1 MCGIAGFFGVKND
14 HSFGIVKKLSE
25 SLYHRGPN
33 DSGIWASEDGCAIL
47 SHRRLS
53 INDLSPG
60 GAQPMRSKSG
70 RFVIVFNGEIYNF
83 LELRKLLESENLCFI
98 GNSDT
103 EVLLEAIELWGPDKT
118 LQVINGMFSAV
129 VYDAKYR
136 KIFIF
141 RDRLGVKPIYYQWSD
156 DGFYFSSEL
165 TPQFSKVSP
174 AEISTKALTLFFKY
188 NYIPAP
194 YSIFLNIYKLMPG
207 TLAELNLF
215 DLEKKSFS
223 SEVAYWNAAAVA
235 NELIN
240 SRDNNVSFEESVEQL
255 EQALSKSVKQRMISD
270 VPLGAFL
277 SGGIDSSL
285 VAAHM
290 QVNSNSPI
298 KTFTIGFEDAHF
310 NEANYADV
318 VARFLATDHTALIVS
333 DSDAQSII
341 PQLGGMY
348 GEPFADSSQIP
359 TYLVSKLAKSKVT
372 VALSGDGADELFGG
386 YSTYQK
392 LNKLDKILRIFPHK
406 IWRLGTTTIA
416 TPALQRIIYRMYGE
430 GRYVQI
436 NNLLRLLSAEDRYE
450 DFLVDDHFFSYP
462 ERLVLGANFGDSKL
476 AYPKCNGNF
485 VEKLMLFESSVYL
498 PDDILTKVDRAS
510 MAVSLEVRAPFA
522 DDYELFELA
531 WKMPYRHKINNL
543 GGKMVLKSALERY
556 LPRKIFERPK
566 MGFGIP
572 LHKWLNG
579 PLEYW
584 VSSCT
589 DPLRVIREGILDNE
603 IVQSVVNQSR
613 AGDSNYA
620 YKLWAICIFQEWYS
634 QYKN

>member
-1 MCGIAGFFGVKND
+1 MCGIAGFFGVKN
-14 HSFGIVKKLSE
+14 SRSLSVVNKLSE
-25 SLYHRGPN
+25 SLAHRGPN
-33 DSGIWASEDGCAIL
+33 DAGIWMSDDGGVIL

-60 GAQPMRSKSG
+60 GAQPMLSKSG
-70 RFVIVFNGEIYNF
+70 RFLIVFNGEIYNF
-83 LELRKLLESENLCFI
+83 LELRKLLELENVYFVS
-98 GNSDT
+98 NSDT
-103 EVLLEAIELWGPDKT
+103 EVLLEAIELWGLDKT
-118 LQVINGMFSAV
+118 LQAINGMFSAV
-129 VYDAKYR
+129 VYDSKYR
-136 KIFIF
+136 KILIF
-141 RDRLGVKPIYYQWSD
+141 RDRLGVKPIYYQWAD
-156 DGFYFSSEL
+156 NGFYFCSEL
-165 TPQFSKVSP
+165 TPQFSEISP
-174 AEISTKALTLFFKY
+174 AKINTKALSLFFRY

-194 YSIFLNIYKLMPG
+194 YSIFSNIYKLMPG

-215 DLEKKSFS
+215 DLEKKNFS
-223 SEVAYWNAAAVA
+223 REVAYWNSTSVA
-235 NELIN
+235 NKLISQRN
-240 SRDNNVSFEESVEQL
+240 NNVSFEDSVERL
-255 EQALSKSVKQRMISD
+255 EQVLSKSVKQRMISD

-285 VAAHM
+285 VATHM
-290 QVNSNSPI
+290 QINSNSPI
-298 KTFTIGFEDAHF
+298 KTFTIGFEEAGF
-310 NEANYADV
+310 NESNYADE
-318 VARFLATDHTALIVS
+318 VAQFLATDHTTLIVS
-333 DSDAQSII
+333 NSDAQSII
-341 PQLGGMY
+341 PELGRMY

-392 LNKLDKILRIFPHK
+392 LNKLEKILRIFPRK
-406 IWRLGTTTIA
+406 VWKLGASTISSY
-416 TPALQRIIYRMYGE
+416 ALQKIIYRIYGE

-436 NNLLRLLSAEDRYE
+436 NNLMRLLNVEDQYE
-450 DFLVDDHFFSYP
+450 DLLMVDQFYSYP
-462 ERLVLGANFGDSKL
+462 ESLVLGANAGDSIL
-476 AYPKCNGNF
+476 AYPKCNGNL

-531 WKMPYRHKINNL
+531 WKMPYWHKINNL
-543 GGKMVLKSALERY
+543 GGKVVLKSALERH
-556 LPRKIFERPK
+556 LPRKLFDRPK

-579 PLEYW
+579 PLDCW

-589 DPLRVIREGILDNE
+589 NPLRIKREGVLDNTT
-603 IVQSVVNQSR
+603 VQDVVNKSR
-613 AGDSNYA
+613 AGDGNYA

-634 QYKN
+634 QFKI